1 MSMAGLQGELCA
13 LREEVEAGQLQ
24 VEALKQEVVTSTAA
38 HAYLLAQYEEQASLI
53 VKMEEIKSLSEEK
66 QAKLEE
72 EVKESKSHLEASR
85 ELREDLEGRIDKCRI
100 SPGSAQSE
108 NRLRALLSACHSSC
122 YLAPLRIYSGWFIKF
137 HENL

>member
-1 MSMAGLQGELCA
+1 MDLGEVTQQKMAIENQIGQLEQYVEEVRREAQLEVTEAEMSMAGLQGELCA

-72 EVKESKSHLEASR
+72 VKESKTRPQNCLTCPSFNFS
-85 ELREDLEGRIDKCRI
+85 
-100 SPGSAQSE
+100 
-108 NRLRALLSACHSSC
+108 N
-122 YLAPLRIYSGWFIKF
+122 
-137 HENL
+137 

>member
-1 MSMAGLQGELCA
+1 M
-13 LREEVEAGQLQ
+13 
-24 VEALKQEVVTSTAA
+24 TSTAA

-72 EVKESKSHLEASR
+72 VKESKSHLEASR

-100 SPGSAQSE
+100 SPGQD
-108 NRLRALLSACHSSC
+108 LLTFN
-122 YLAPLRIYSGWFIKF
+122 FILLEFLKDIIT
-137 HENL
+137 

>member
-1 MSMAGLQGELCA
+1 MAIENQIGQLEQNVEEVRREAQLEVTEAEMAGLQGELCA

-72 EVKESKSHLEASR
+72 VKESKTRPQNCLTCPSFNFS
-85 ELREDLEGRIDKCRI
+85 
-100 SPGSAQSE
+100 
-108 NRLRALLSACHSSC
+108 N
-122 YLAPLRIYSGWFIKF
+122 
-137 HENL
+137 

>member
-1 MSMAGLQGELCA
+1 MCSQRGGGGW
-13 LREEVEAGQLQ
+13 AGQLQ

-66 QAKLEE
+66 QAKLE

>member
-1 MSMAGLQGELCA
+1 MDLGEVTQQKMAIENQIGQLEQNVEEVRREAQLEVTEAEMSMAGLQGELCA

-72 EVKESKSHLEASR
+72 EVV
-85 ELREDLEGRIDKCRI
+85 ELQKVHGERTC
-100 SPGSAQSE
+100 Q
-108 NRLRALLSACHSSC
+108 NQLLFQGDRMC
-122 YLAPLRIYSGWFIKF
+122 
-137 HENL
+137 